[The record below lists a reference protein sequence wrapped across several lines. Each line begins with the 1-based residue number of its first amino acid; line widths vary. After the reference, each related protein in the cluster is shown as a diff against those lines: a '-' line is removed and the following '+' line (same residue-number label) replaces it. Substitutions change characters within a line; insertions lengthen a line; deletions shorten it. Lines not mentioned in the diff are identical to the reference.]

1 MTQNTHESLPALV
14 LLHFFGSSQH
24 EWKRV
29 APKLSERHQLLTFD
43 MPGFGDV
50 AEMGALD
57 VTAMADYV
65 DQKIRAAGI
74 AHCVVVGHSMTGKIS
89 GALAS
94 RQPDYLRGLILVT
107 PSPPPPE
114 PFTDEVRKRLMAF
127 DGSREAAAAY
137 VDGITAEQLPDEWR
151 EPAIADAQRASLVAW
166 KTWISTTSQEDW
178 SDRVGVLSLPAL
190 VIAGADDPSLG
201 ADIQRE
207 LTMPHLGAGEL
218 KVIAG
223 GHILP
228 LENPK
233 ELIEAIEAFG
243 PCAA

>member
-1 MTQNTHESLPALV
+1 MTNTKTASSPALV
-14 LLHFFGSSQH
+14 LLHFFGNSQN

-29 APKLSERHQLLTFD
+29 APRLSARHRLLMFD
-43 MPGFGDV
+43 MPGFGD
-50 AEMGALD
+50 AAALGALD
-57 VTAMADYV
+57 VSAMADHV
-65 DQKIRAAGI
+65 DQQIRDAGI
-74 AHCVVVGHSMTGKIS
+74 EQCVIVGHSMTGKIC

-94 RQPDYLRGLILVT
+94 RKPDYLDGLILVT

-137 VDGITAEQLPDEWR
+137 VDGITAKQLPDEWR
-151 EPAIADAQRASLVAW
+151 EPAIADAMRASLVAW

-178 SDRVGVLSLPAL
+178 SDRVGVLPLPVL

-201 ADIQRE
+201 EEIQRR
-207 LTMPHLGAGEL
+207 LTMPHLAQGEL

-223 GHILP
+223 GHVLP
-228 LENPK
+228 LENPDA
-233 ELIEAIEAFG
+233 LIEAIESFA
-243 PCAA
+243 PCNG